1 MSPRGSALR
10 ATERRYTLAYLAGDV
25 AAAGLAYTW
34 LYSYRKGVVEPARFG
49 IESLVWDDFY
59 PWGLSI
65 TAVLWVATLAVV
77 GLYQSLLRKSRL
89 TELSRLVQTW
99 FFFVLAFF
107 LLFLLDDYVKSY
119 TAYWGTIKRF
129 GGTLLGVSA
138 LIRLAL
144 GSHIRWRIRQG
155 NLHFPTL
162 LIGDR
167 ELLESHQDDIRRHA
181 DSSGEVLAGWMS
193 VHGKQGDTLCCGLPL
208 LGSPKEIASW
218 AHRLG
223 IEDVV
228 VALPQEE
235 HQRLTP
241 LLLDLEEL
249 GVRIFMFPDTY
260 GILSGMVQ
268 LDEHGVPLMEWHHE
282 PMDTW
287 QRNSKRIAD
296 VVIAAAALVVLAPV
310 MAAVALAVARTKG
323 PIFFRQERLG
333 RQAKTF
339 TILKF
344 RTMRADAEAA
354 GPQLSSEDD
363 PRITP
368 IGRVLR
374 KYRLDEV
381 PQFWNVL
388 MGDMSIVGPRPE
400 RAFFA
405 QQIIERAP
413 QYRHIYKVRPGIT
426 SWGMVRYG
434 YASTVDEMIR
444 RMEYDLLYIENMSWR
459 NDLKVLLYTVWT
471 VVKGRGK

>member
-10 ATERRYTLAYLAGDV
+10 TTERRYTLAYFLGDAS
-25 AAAGLAYTW
+25 AAALAYTW
-34 LYSYRKGVVEPARFG
+34 LYSYRKGVVEPERFG
-49 IESLVWDDFY
+49 TEPLVWDSFY

-65 TAVLWVATLAVV
+65 TVALWVGTLAVV

-99 FFFVLAFF
+99 FFFLLAFF
-107 LLFLLDDYVKSY
+107 VLFLLDDYVKNY
-119 TAYWGTIKRF
+119 TDYWGTLVRF
-129 GGTLLGVSA
+129 GGTLIGISSA
-138 LIRLAL
+138 VRMLL
-144 GSHIRWRIRQG
+144 GSHIRWRIASG
-155 NLHFPTL
+155 DLHFATL

-167 ELLESHQDDIRRHA
+167 ELLERHEADIRRHA
-181 DSSGEVLAGWMS
+181 SSSGEVLAGWMS
-193 VHGKQGDTLCCGLPL
+193 VYGKQGDNLCCGLPM
-208 LGSPKEIASW
+208 LGSPKDVAQW
-218 AHRLG
+218 AQRLS
-223 IEDVV
+223 IEDVII
-228 VALPQEE
+228 ALPPHE

-260 GILSGMVQ
+260 GILSGMVR

-282 PMDTW
+282 PMDAW

-296 VVIAAAALVVLAPV
+296 ITISLAALITLSPIMVVLGTL
-310 MAAVALAVARTKG
+310 VAQTKG
-323 PIFFRQERLG
+323 GIFFRQERLG
-333 RQAKTF
+333 RHGKPF
-339 TILKF
+339 KIVKF
-344 RTMRADAEAA
+344 RTMRSDAEAG

-368 IGRVLR
+368 IGRILR
-374 KYRLDEV
+374 KYRLDEL

-388 MGDMSIVGPRPE
+388 VGDMSIVGPRPE

-459 NDLKVLLYTVWT
+459 NDLKVLIYTAWT
-471 VVKGRGK
+471 VIKGRGK